1 MFRCRKRLG
10 RAALTDKYNNF
21 LANGINLEY
30 FTAANNSVY
39 YMKKG
44 FLTVLLSILAGGLT
58 AYGVVKANENHLIPT
73 LQPGENGTGSVEYRT
88 VNLADSDYPDFTYAA
103 ESAVQAVVYVEV
115 TVQQTARS
123 RGYDPFEDFL
133 NEFGF
138 GFGYGNGNGYGQAQ
152 PREQKGSGSGV
163 IIRPDGYI
171 VTNNHVVSGATKIS
185 VTTYDK
191 QKFDATVVGTDP
203 ATDVAIIKVDG
214 QNLPTIP
221 MGDSDQ
227 LRLGEWVLAIGSPL
241 GEQLQSTITAGIVSA
256 KGRSM
261 PDGSGEFKIESFI
274 QTDAAV
280 NPGNSGG
287 ALVNKKGELVGINT
301 AIVSQ
306 TGSYTGYSFAV
317 PVNIVKRVAADLI
330 DFGSVKRAVL
340 GITMQPVST
349 LDKETQE
356 KLKLNSLKGVYIV
369 EVSKGGAAE
378 EAGLKQGD
386 VIIAIDGQQITDGAS
401 VQEKVNNYHPGDKA
415 VVSYVRDGRNQ
426 QAEVT
431 FHAAASQNG
440 ETDVDG
446 SVAFYGAR
454 LKELTKEE
462 QQAMG
467 LRNGGVKIVS
477 VGQGKMAE
485 AGATSGS
492 VILYVNDEPVSKPED
507 VIAKA
512 KKAQRGIY
520 IEGVDANGKSFYF
533 GFGK

>member
-1 MFRCRKRLG
+1 
-10 RAALTDKYNNF
+10 
-21 LANGINLEY
+21 
-30 FTAANNSVY
+30 
-39 YMKKG
+39 MKKG

-58 AYGVVKANENHLIPT
+58 AYGVVKANEKNLDPARVV
-73 LQPGENGTGSVEYRT
+73 GENGAVEYRT
-88 VNLADSDYPDFTYAA
+88 VNLAESDYPDFTYAA

-123 RGYDPFEDFL
+123 RGIDPFEYF
-133 NEFGF
+133 FGF
-138 GFGYGNGNGYGQAQ
+138 GDGYGFGQPQ
-152 PREQKGSGSGV
+152 SREAKGSGSGV

-171 VTNNHVVSGATKIS
+171 VTNNHVVSGATKIT
-185 VTTYDK
+185 VTTNDK

-203 ATDVAIIKVDG
+203 ATDVAIIKVDAE
-214 QNLPTIP
+214 NLPSIP

-280 NPGNSGG
+280 YPGNSGG

-306 TGSYTGYSFAV
+306 TGSFTGYSFAV

-330 DFGSVKRAVL
+330 DFGSVKRAML
-340 GITMQPVST
+340 GIVMQPVST
-349 LDKETQE
+349 LEKKTQE
-356 KLKLNSLKGVYIV
+356 ELKLNSNNGVYIV

-386 VIIAIDGQQITDGAS
+386 VITAIDGQRITDSAS

-415 VVSYVRDGRNQ
+415 VITYIRDGKESTV
-426 QAEVT
+426 EVT

-454 LKELTKEE
+454 LKELTAEE
-462 QQAMG
+462 KQAMG
-467 LRNGGVKIVS
+467 LRSGVKIVS

-492 VILYVNDEPVSKPED
+492 VILYVNDEAVSKPED
-507 VIAKA
+507 VVAKA
-512 KKAQRGIY
+512 KRAQRGIY

>member
-1 MFRCRKRLG
+1 MKR
-10 RAALTDKYNNF
+10 
-21 LANGINLEY
+21 
-30 FTAANNSVY
+30 
-39 YMKKG
+39 G
-44 FLTVLLSILAGGLT
+44 FLTVLLSVLAGGLT
-58 AYGVVKANENHLIPT
+58 AFGVVKANEKT
-73 LQPGENGTGSVEYRT
+73 LDPVRLVNENGSVEYRT
-88 VNLADSDYPDFTYAA
+88 VNLAESDYPDFTYAA

-115 TVQQTARS
+115 TVQQTTR
-123 RGYDPFEDFL
+123 RGIDPFEYF
-133 NEFGF
+133 FGF
-138 GFGYGNGNGYGQAQ
+138 GDGYGFGQPQ
-152 PREQKGSGSGV
+152 SREAKGSGSGV

-171 VTNNHVVSGATKIS
+171 VTNNHVVSGASKIT
-185 VTTYDK
+185 VTTNDN
-191 QKFDATVVGTDP
+191 QQFDATVVGTDP
-203 ATDVAIIKVDG
+203 ATDVAIIKVDA
-214 QNLPTIP
+214 QNLPTLP
-221 MGDSDQ
+221 LGDSDQ

-241 GEQLQSTITAGIVSA
+241 GAQLRSTITAGIVSA
-256 KGRSM
+256 KGRSI

-317 PVNIVKRVAADLI
+317 PVNIVKRVAGDLI
-330 DFGSVKRAVL
+330 DFGSVKRAML
-340 GITMQPVST
+340 GITMQPI
-349 LDKETQE
+349 DKKIQE
-356 KLKLNSLKGVYIV
+356 ELKLNSMNGVYIY
-369 EVSKGGAAE
+369 EVTKGSAAE
-378 EAGLKQGD
+378 EAGLHKGD
-386 VIIAIDGQQITDGAS
+386 VIIAIDGQKITDGAS
-401 VQEKVNNYHPGDKA
+401 VQEKVNSFHPGDKA
-415 VVSYVRDGRNQ
+415 VITYIRDGKENT
-426 QAEVT
+426 AEVT
-431 FHAAASQNG
+431 FHAAATQNG

-454 LKELTKEE
+454 LKAMDAGELK
-462 QQAMG
+462 AKG
-467 LRNGGVKIVS
+467 LRSGVKIVS

-520 IEGVDANGKSFYF
+520 IEGVDENGKSFYF